1 MQCTWK
7 DPQCWTTAI
16 KNIDIFCLCLH
27 CWGHPYTS
35 LRLSNY
41 SSIHSWNK
49 TKHMVSWL
57 WHLLH
62 RARLENLRSHNYVD
76 RAICL
81 IKLKHSHVSHAT
93 DFKAETINKAKLII
107 SHQIFTTWIF
117 YVNKKCG
124 LKLHTRAHKLFAYI
138 YVHRTYKTYI
148 KHCIYYMRIKYM
160 TYD

>member
-1 MQCTWK
+1 MALFKCSVSWK

-16 KNIDIFCLCLH
+16 KNIDAFCLCLH

-35 LRLSNY
+35 LRLCNY

-93 DFKAETINKAKLII
+93 DFKAETINKAKPII
-107 SHQIFTTWIF
+107 RHQIFTTWIF

-124 LKLHTRAHKLFAYI
+124 LKLHTRAHKLLHTYMYI
-138 YVHRTYKTYI
+138 ELI
-148 KHCIYYMRIKYM
+148 KHI
-160 TYD
+160 